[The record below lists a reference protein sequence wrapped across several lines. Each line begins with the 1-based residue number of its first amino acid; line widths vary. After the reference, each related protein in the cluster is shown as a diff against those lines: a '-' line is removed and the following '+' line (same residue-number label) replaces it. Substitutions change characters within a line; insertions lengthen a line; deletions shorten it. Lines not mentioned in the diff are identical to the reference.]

1 MSRLLREI
9 LGARGRIASIGL
21 PALVSQAAVAA
32 WGVVVILVA
41 RIIPKEAYAAY
52 SVARSIEF
60 FAALLGGGFVLQ
72 ALLKFAAEGDGR
84 REKELLN
91 AASLMTAVLS
101 VAGALLILA
110 GGPLIEAFYGDL
122 ELEGLPLVLALV
134 VLLEGLCG
142 IPKNALLAAHRTRTV
157 MWGDL
162 ASFAARAGT
171 VGWLA
176 LERRL
181 STPHQIFTAQAAS
194 SLVCLLILAALGGR
208 FTAAGAGT
216 SLARVRQVMSYSL
229 VTLGTTIASFIY
241 SWTDILM
248 LGKMAPEAET
258 AAYGVC
264 RSLAAFAMVLN
275 SAANVVLIP
284 LASRMSSQGRGGI
297 LRRTWQGV
305 LVVEAVLLPFVLLS
319 AAFARPLLHLIFSGR
334 YDYGWPI
341 LTMLLLTSLVR
352 PPGSLFSATG
362 AGVGRPGYSLQSV
375 IITALLN
382 VLLNAILIPSHGALG
397 AAIATAVSLSSGSLA
412 VVLLVTRHLAGRR
425 APAD

>member
-1 MSRLLREI
+1 MSKLLREI

-41 RIIPKEAYAAY
+41 RVVPKEAYAAY

-72 ALLKFAAEGDGR
+72 ALLKFAAEGSGR

-110 GGPLIEAFYGDL
+110 GGPLIESFYGDL
-122 ELEGLPLVLALV
+122 DLAGLPPVLALV

-162 ASFAARAGT
+162 ASFAVRAGA
-171 VGWLA
+171 VAWLA

-181 STPHQIFTAQAAS
+181 STPHQVFAAQAAS
-194 SLVCLLILAALGGR
+194 SFVCLVILVSLGGR
-208 FTAAGAGT
+208 FTAHGAGT
-216 SLARVRQVMSYSL
+216 SLARVGQVMSYSL
-229 VTLGTTIASFIY
+229 VTLGTTIASFVY

-248 LGKMAPEAET
+248 LGKMAPEGET

-264 RSLAAFAMVLN
+264 RSMAAFAMVLN
-275 SAANVVLIP
+275 SAANIVLIP

-305 LVVEAVLLPFVLLS
+305 LIVEVALLPFVLL
-319 AAFARPLLHLIFSGR
+319 AVVFAKPILHLLFGGR
-334 YDYGWPI
+334 YDSGWPV
-341 LTMLLLTSLVR
+341 LTTLLLASLVR

-375 IITALLN
+375 VVTALVN
-382 VLLNAILIPSHGALG
+382 VALNAILIPRYGALG
-397 AAIATAVSLSSGSLA
+397 ASIATAASLSMGSLA
-412 VVLLVTRHLAGRR
+412 IVILVTRHLSERR
-425 APAD
+425 AAEG